1 VHLINARIAFARETA
16 RCNPGYGSIGE
27 ARLVLSRRTFFRRAM
42 GGALVLGGEYPAA
55 AQGPQGRPRRII
67 VDSQI
72 HMWPANRPDR
82 PWVAGTRPQLPE
94 PFTIERVVPMID
106 EAGVNR
112 AVIVPPT
119 LEGDRLDYAQEAV
132 RRYPGR
138 FGIMGRIALN
148 DPREASR
155 FPAWRQQP
163 GVLGIRLNIAGSEAA
178 WLTDGTADWFWPAA
192 EKAGIPV
199 MFLTTGQTPLF
210 AAIAERHPR
219 LVLIID
225 HMGISS
231 QASRTGKMPEAV
243 GQSAALAKYPN
254 VSVKL
259 SSVPL
264 FSSEAYPFRDMNPYI
279 HRLFE
284 AYGPRRCHWGTDV
297 TNSYA
302 KATYRQRVTHFTEEL
317 DFLSEDDKDW
327 IMGRAILERLGWT

>member
-1 VHLINARIAFARETA
+1 M
-16 RCNPGYGSIGE
+16 
-27 ARLVLSRRTFFRRAM
+27 LSRRTFIR
-42 GGALVLGGEYPAA
+42 GALGALALVMEDPSASEA
-55 AQGPQGRPRRII
+55 PQPRSRRII

-82 PWVAGTRPQLPE
+82 PWVPGARPQLPE

-106 EAGVNR
+106 EAGVDR
-112 AVIVPPT
+112 VIIVPPT
-119 LEGDRLDYAQEAV
+119 LEGYRLDYAEEAV

-138 FGIMGRIALN
+138 FGIMGRIALD
-148 DPREASR
+148 DPAEARR

-163 GVLGIRLNIAGSEAA
+163 GVLGIRLNIAGDQAA

-199 MFLTTGQTPLF
+199 MFLTTGETHLF
-210 AAIAERHPR
+210 GAIAQRHPQ

-225 HMGISS
+225 HRGISS
-231 QASRTGKMPEAV
+231 ETLQNKKIPEAV
-243 GQSAALAKYPN
+243 EQSAALAKYPN

-259 SSVPL
+259 SSIPL
-264 FSSEAYPFRDMNPYI
+264 FSSEPYPFRDVDPHI
-279 HRLFE
+279 RRLFE
-284 AYGPRRCHWGTDV
+284 AYGPRRCYWGTDV

-302 KATYRQRVTHFTEEL
+302 KASYRQRVTHFTEAL

-327 IMGRAILERLGWT
+327 IMGRAILERLGWS